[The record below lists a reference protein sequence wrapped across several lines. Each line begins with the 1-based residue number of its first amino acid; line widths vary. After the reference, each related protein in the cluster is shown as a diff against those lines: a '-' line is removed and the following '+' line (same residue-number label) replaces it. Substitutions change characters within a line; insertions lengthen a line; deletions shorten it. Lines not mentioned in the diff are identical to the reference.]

1 MAGSDKTVF
10 DPGATVA
17 ESGKPVLESDATVLD
32 DGTTLLEAA
41 LSDAAGQMDAD
52 ARENIAIQ
60 KGDTILDTYRVESD
74 VIEGGMGSVWRVHH
88 ASWNIDLAMKRPQPK
103 CFSTEKSKA
112 DFIHECEAWINLGL
126 HPNIVSCYYV
136 REIFGTPSI
145 FSEWM
150 DGGSLEKAIQKG
162 TIYEGTESAQKERL
176 LDMAIQ
182 FARGLHYA
190 HEAGLIHQ
198 DVKPDNVLLTK
209 EGEAKVADFGLARA
223 RAVLTVLEGER
234 TMSEPSDGGKTMLSP
249 SGGYT
254 PAYCS
259 MEQMDG
265 KELTRRTDIY
275 SWAVSAM
282 EMYIGFRPWANG
294 VVAGLSCAAYF
305 KKARVPM
312 PEALKTL
319 LAQCLESEPED
330 RPHDFAEIESKL
342 HEIYEAE
349 TGTAYP
355 RPAPKAAAD
364 TADSLNNR
372 ALSFLDLGKTDVAEE
387 CWGRALSVEAEHLD
401 SLFNQGLYLWRNGRI
416 HDVAML
422 EQIGRAA
429 QDGRRIAL
437 AAEIDRERG
446 LDRSFYDAI
455 FAVDLSGFE
464 GKDAQITYSHDG
476 GWIFVGSHENDR
488 LIVLDAETGEVSAT
502 MDRGNAQTGC
512 EIRAGTE
519 EDVFWSAGVDA
530 LVRYSVSAQEPTDF
544 FANDSD
550 DMAIWSFALSKNDER
565 AIGLLRH
572 ARATN
577 HYEVPQVMMWDIRS
591 DRRIL
596 NVKCMLGGRIYLS
609 PDARR
614 FAAVNMDNRIKG
626 VEIWDTAEERATL
639 TLGSVAQIISL
650 SIDTNFSRALTIDA
664 EGIVKL
670 WELETGECLSTWP
683 IGETTGREE
692 IAFFPD
698 LTRALITN
706 CGMKHLLRVLDLSN
720 GRVLVSIGNM
730 DGESPQIGS
739 ACIHPRGTRLAA
751 ASNDGKLKIYPVPA
765 TGLKRAGWVISK
777 IAQTHERLTR
787 ENMFFECISKAEQ
800 YLSLGKGK
808 DACEQINRAREVEG
822 FSTHPAYR
830 AISRRAARICGVS
843 GLRGVH
849 KAKSMDG
856 HWDSPRLVV
865 VSQDGRFVVTSCIEG
880 KDRQALLWDLTLDKW
895 IWQIYNPEHCM
906 AAAFHPDGKSLL
918 LHCSYQV
925 IRFEILPTRKPDGSN
940 DSFYAKPQEAYPT
953 GWYTEYL
960 GFHPDGERFLVRDGA
975 CIRVWRLNAK
985 EPIYARD
992 IEGLNDLV
1000 LLPNGEQIALATQ
1013 KAGILL
1019 LNFEDGRQ
1027 VGVISQLRA
1036 EKLRISHKGRY
1047 LAANTGSEI
1056 EVYDLGAGRII
1067 ARLTMEVKGAEI
1079 CFGQEDRFLWTQGK
1093 CDEICLWNVET
1104 GRRMWREQASL
1115 MNVCGLACGPD
1126 GDFLLSAS
1134 TDHSLTRWELEW
1146 ELDAPN

>member
-88 ASWNIDLAMKRPQPK
+88 TSWNIDLAMKRPQPK

-162 TIYEGTESAQKERL
+162 TIYEGMESAQKERL
-176 LDMAIQ
+176 LDIAIQ

-355 RPAPKAAAD
+355 RPAPKAAVD

-372 ALSFLDLGKTDVAEE
+372 ALSFLDLGKTDVAEK
-387 CWGRALSVEAEHLD
+387 CWEQAIEINPEHSEVQYNRAIYQWHEGRATAGDTIAAVRMNFENHFGDPKSSIFLARVCLECGDESSANGYLGQAGENAEGADELRAVMKRDDGYRCEFALCRIRNYMVIADQIARYSVREKELEKLLGEGDIKKANELLVMSAMSIEYRDFAFSPVGIRLNDRISEIGYPMQVLASWRTCSCGRLAHNIAFSPDGMMLLAGEELYAARGGERLQHYGAQREAANVSAPPSYLDEILDMVKTLGGKVLPYQASTKTTCSGFDHTGSYFLRAESGERDFEMIDVTTGKAFRKFSGHIGNINSLVISADSTLILSGSDDETARLWRAMDGQCVRTLQSADGPVNKVAMSYDNRYAILSGKNMSRMFSLSNGQPVRVFDVPGQLDFCVNTRFDHLV
-401 SLFNQGLYLWRNGRI
+401 FACGKEGLYSYDLAVGAAVEPRHHYDHKNAARGRKLQPADCVCFLPNDQHVLTGSGEMLCFWFLEQDTILSAIDCGAAVTCIATDGTGKRIAAMTTNGAQIWRNYYSYAFSDWGEWTHRLDPYAEVFFSRYPDFTERDLDMILLPELRNRGFGYIQRQVVLDAVRCLREKRQMQTAASARAAEATGVVEPLTSFENGMKIHNGLIFGYQGAESEIIVPRGTTKIGRRTFENNEFLRTVHLPYGLEEI
-416 HDVAML
+416 QEGAFRGCKAL
-422 EQIGRAA
+422 EQINIPSTVK
-429 QDGRRIAL
+429 RI
-437 AAEIDRERG
+437 EREA
-446 LDRSFYDAI
+446 F
-455 FAVDLSGFE
+455 SGC
-464 GKDAQITYSHDG
+464 K
-476 GWIFVGSHENDR
+476 
-488 LIVLDAETGEVSAT
+488 
-502 MDRGNAQTGC
+502 M
-512 EIRAGTE
+512 
-519 EDVFWSAGVDA
+519 
-530 LVRYSVSAQEPTDF
+530 LVRPV
-544 FANDSD
+544 
-550 DMAIWSFALSKNDER
+550 L
-565 AIGLLRH
+565 
-572 ARATN
+572 
-577 HYEVPQVMMWDIRS
+577 
-591 DRRIL
+591 
-596 NVKCMLGGRIYLS
+596 
-609 PDARR
+609 PD
-614 FAAVNMDNRIKG
+614 
-626 VEIWDTAEERATL
+626 
-639 TLGSVAQIISL
+639 
-650 SIDTNFSRALTIDA
+650 
-664 EGIVKL
+664 
-670 WELETGECLSTWP
+670 
-683 IGETTGREE
+683 
-692 IAFFPD
+692 
-698 LTRALITN
+698 
-706 CGMKHLLRVLDLSN
+706 GMK
-720 GRVLVSIGNM
+720 M
-730 DGESPQIGS
+730 DD
-739 ACIHPRGTRLAA
+739 
-751 ASNDGKLKIYPVPA
+751 N
-765 TGLKRAGWVISK
+765 
-777 IAQTHERLTR
+777 
-787 ENMFFECISKAEQ
+787 
-800 YLSLGKGK
+800 
-808 DACEQINRAREVEG
+808 
-822 FSTHPAYR
+822 
-830 AISRRAARICGVS
+830 
-843 GLRGVH
+843 
-849 KAKSMDG
+849 
-856 HWDSPRLVV
+856 
-865 VSQDGRFVVTSCIEG
+865 
-880 KDRQALLWDLTLDKW
+880 
-895 IWQIYNPEHCM
+895 
-906 AAAFHPDGKSLL
+906 AF
-918 LHCSYQV
+918 
-925 IRFEILPTRKPDGSN
+925 
-940 DSFYAKPQEAYPT
+940 
-953 GWYTEYL
+953 
-960 GFHPDGERFLVRDGA
+960 
-975 CIRVWRLNAK
+975 
-985 EPIYARD
+985 
-992 IEGLNDLV
+992 
-1000 LLPNGEQIALATQ
+1000 
-1013 KAGILL
+1013 
-1019 LNFEDGRQ
+1019 
-1027 VGVISQLRA
+1027 
-1036 EKLRISHKGRY
+1036 
-1047 LAANTGSEI
+1047 
-1056 EVYDLGAGRII
+1056 
-1067 ARLTMEVKGAEI
+1067 
-1079 CFGQEDRFLWTQGK
+1079 
-1093 CDEICLWNVET
+1093 
-1104 GRRMWREQASL
+1104 
-1115 MNVCGLACGPD
+1115 
-1126 GDFLLSAS
+1126 
-1134 TDHSLTRWELEW
+1134 
-1146 ELDAPN
+1146 